1 MEGINKPIIRK
12 RKELKI
18 VSIYSR
24 CLITKKI
31 VLPFNSIG
39 KNIHETIEN
48 TIKNSIEG
56 KCIVEGYVKRNST
69 KIISFSSGLVN
80 AGNNVS
86 FEVVFECEICFP
98 VEGMLIKCV
107 AKNVNKAGIKAD
119 SADESPSPIIV
130 FIARDHSYNNQ
141 NFADIKEGDK
151 FIAKV
156 IGQRFELNDQNI
168 SIIAEIVKSS
178 STQLENQS
186 VHTKN
191 PKIVIED

>member
-1 MEGINKPIIRK
+1 MEATNKTTVIRK
-12 RKELKI
+12 RRDIKI
-18 VSIYSR
+18 ENIYSR

-31 VLPFNSIG
+31 VLPFTSIG
-39 KNIHETIEN
+39 KNIYETIEN
-48 TIKNSIEG
+48 TIKNTIEG

-80 AGNNVS
+80 AGINVS
-86 FEVVFECEICFP
+86 FEVVFECDICFP
-98 VEGMLIKCV
+98 VEGMLIRCI

-141 NFADIKEGDK
+141 LFNDIKEGDI
-151 FIAKV
+151 FRAKV

-168 SIIAEIVKSS
+168 SIIAEIVK
-178 STQLENQS
+178 TPMPTTTNAIKNQ
-186 VHTKN
+186 
-191 PKIVIED
+191 KIVIED